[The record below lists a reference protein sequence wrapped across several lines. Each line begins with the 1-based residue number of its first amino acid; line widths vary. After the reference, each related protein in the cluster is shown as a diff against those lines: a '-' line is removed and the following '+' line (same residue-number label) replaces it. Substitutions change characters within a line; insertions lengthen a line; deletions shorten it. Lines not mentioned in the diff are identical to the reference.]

1 MNFDIAKTSQ
11 KIIVKYN
18 TREYNGFDQ
27 NTEQLLYIYVHMLHG
42 NILFFIIII
51 IKTYYKLDT

>member
-27 NTEQLLYIYVHMLHG
+27 NTEQFLYIYMYTCCMAIFYFSSLS
-42 NILFFIIII
+42 
-51 IKTYYKLDT
+51 